1 MGWEPERLTN
11 STGESRR
18 KASLGNTDDIPNIF
32 PIKLTPVWPKKEK
45 ERKETKKKT
54 KRKRSKVEGP
64 TALPGGVAEET

>member
-1 MGWEPERLTN
+1 MEDLAERHHLAILT
-11 STGESRR
+11 
-18 KASLGNTDDIPNIF
+18 IF

-64 TALPGGVAEET
+64 TALSGEVAEET